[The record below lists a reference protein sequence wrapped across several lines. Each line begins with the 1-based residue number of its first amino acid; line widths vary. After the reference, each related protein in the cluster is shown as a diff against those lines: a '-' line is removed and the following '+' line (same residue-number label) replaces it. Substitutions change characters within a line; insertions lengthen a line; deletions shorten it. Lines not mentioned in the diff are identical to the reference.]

1 MKMNHILFLLTAAF
15 CFPSI
20 TVAKII
26 EAGSPDK
33 KNVITIET
41 DNQVSYSL
49 SRNGTKILDTCPLSL
64 TVGNDTWGTDKC
76 RKITRKSVSEKVE
89 FIVPRKYK
97 ETVDNYNQV
106 ELIYKDYKIEFR
118 IYNDG
123 VAYRF
128 VSTANNKQPVKKES
142 VSFRFGQDHTSYTLL
157 TDQLQNWFEQDYTV
171 KPINALPKD
180 SFSVAPV
187 MVEVDKY
194 KVLLAEANLYNYPG
208 MYLQP
213 ALESFHG
220 IFANYPDKEVPKPP
234 RERKPRP
241 ARPAR
246 EESEKRDF
254 APMVPAET
262 FAPTEPPVIHPEDT
276 PAGRA
281 QKFLMDVTDRMG
293 VKVDVYVDDSKA
305 DNLSIHMIG
314 DTLGILIGR
323 RGETLDALQYL
334 TSLQVNKGREGYIRV
349 TLDTENYRAKR
360 EDSLRRLAQRMANR
374 AVKTGRKVVLEPMN
388 PYERRVLHTALQNHP
403 AVTTHS
409 EGEEPNRRVVIM
421 LKNQPERPEKS
432 AEKPQGE
439 KPSRS
444 RRSRRRGPRKPV
456 NPAENQTA
464 NEPQE
469 TVAAPESPAAVDV
482 LGVEE

>member
-1 MKMNHILFLLTAAF
+1 MRIKEFTGKTTQEAIDNGLAELGVTIADVHVDVLQEGAKGLFGLF
-15 CFPSI
+15 
-20 TVAKII
+20 
-26 EAGSPDK
+26 GSKPAC
-33 KNVITIET
+33 V
-41 DNQVSYSL
+41 
-49 SRNGTKILDTCPLSL
+49 RL
-64 TVGNDTWGTDKC
+64 TVMEDERED
-76 RKITRKSVSEKVE
+76 
-89 FIVPRKYK
+89 
-97 ETVDNYNQV
+97 
-106 ELIYKDYKIEFR
+106 
-118 IYNDG
+118 
-123 VAYRF
+123 
-128 VSTANNKQPVKKES
+128 
-142 VSFRFGQDHTSYTLL
+142 DHGLSDLL
-157 TDQLQNWFEQDYTV
+157 G
-171 KPINALPKD
+171 
-180 SFSVAPV
+180 SFSLNEQKKKSAP
-187 MVEVDKY
+187 KPAAP
-194 KVLLAEANLYNYPG
+194 KPAAPKPEAPK
-208 MYLQP
+208 P
-213 ALESFHG
+213 EAKPE
-220 IFANYPDKEVPKPP
+220 APKPP

-432 AEKPQGE
+432 AEKPQSDR
-439 KPSRS
+439 PNNR
-444 RRSRRRGPRKPV
+444 RRSNRRRGPRKPV
-456 NPAENQTA
+456 NQAENQPV
-464 NEPQE
+464 NETQE
-469 TVAAPESPAAVDV
+469 IVAAPESPAVVDV

>member
-1 MKMNHILFLLTAAF
+1 MKIKEFTGKTTKEAIDNGLAELGVTIADVHVDVLQEGAKGLFGLFGSKPACVRLTVMDDEREDDHGLSDLL
-15 CFPSI
+15 
-20 TVAKII
+20 
-26 EAGSPDK
+26 GSF
-33 KNVITIET
+33 
-41 DNQVSYSL
+41 SL
-49 SRNGTKILDTCPLSL
+49 SDQKKKSAAKSAAPKPAPAKPAAPKAEAPKPVSQPEATK
-64 TVGNDTWGTDKC
+64 
-76 RKITRKSVSEKVE
+76 
-89 FIVPRKYK
+89 
-97 ETVDNYNQV
+97 
-106 ELIYKDYKIEFR
+106 
-118 IYNDG
+118 
-123 VAYRF
+123 
-128 VSTANNKQPVKKES
+128 TAPAKAEAKPE
-142 VSFRFGQDHTSYTLL
+142 
-157 TDQLQNWFEQDYTV
+157 V
-171 KPINALPKD
+171 KPEISQEKPK
-180 SFSVAPV
+180 
-187 MVEVDKY
+187 
-194 KVLLAEANLYNYPG
+194 AEAVPEKK
-208 MYLQP
+208 P
-213 ALESFHG
+213 EAL
-220 IFANYPDKEVPKPP
+220 KLL

-241 ARPAR
+241 PRPAS
-246 EESEKRDF
+246 EEGEKRDF

-374 AVKTGRKVVLEPMN
+374 AVKTGRRVVLEPMN

-432 AEKPQGE
+432 AEKPQSDR
-439 KPSRS
+439 PNNR
-444 RRSRRRGPRKPV
+444 RRSNRRRGPRKPV
-456 NPAENQTA
+456 NQAENQPV
-464 NEPQE
+464 NETQE
-469 TVAAPESPAAVDV
+469 IVAAPESPAVVDV

>member
-1 MKMNHILFLLTAAF
+1 MRIKEFTGKTTQEAIDNGLAELGVTIADVHVDVLQEGAKGLFGLF
-15 CFPSI
+15 
-20 TVAKII
+20 
-26 EAGSPDK
+26 GSKPAC
-33 KNVITIET
+33 V
-41 DNQVSYSL
+41 
-49 SRNGTKILDTCPLSL
+49 RL
-64 TVGNDTWGTDKC
+64 TVMEDEREDDHGLSDLLGSFSLNEQKKKSAPKPAAPKAEAPKTDMPKA
-76 RKITRKSVSEKVE
+76 E
-89 FIVPRKYK
+89 
-97 ETVDNYNQV
+97 
-106 ELIYKDYKIEFR
+106 
-118 IYNDG
+118 
-123 VAYRF
+123 
-128 VSTANNKQPVKKES
+128 
-142 VSFRFGQDHTSYTLL
+142 
-157 TDQLQNWFEQDYTV
+157 V
-171 KPINALPKD
+171 KPEMKPEKKPEVKPEKKPEVKPEKKPEVKPAAPKAD
-180 SFSVAPV
+180 AKP
-187 MVEVDKY
+187 
-194 KVLLAEANLYNYPG
+194 EAKPE
-208 MYLQP
+208 
-213 ALESFHG
+213 A
-220 IFANYPDKEVPKPP
+220 PKPP

-409 EGEEPNRRVVIM
+409 EGEEPNRRVVIV

-432 AEKPQGE
+432 ADKPQGE
-439 KPSRS
+439 KPNRS

-469 TVAAPESPAAVDV
+469 PVAAPESPAAIDV

>member
-1 MKMNHILFLLTAAF
+1 MKIKEFTGKTTKEAIDNGLAELGVTIADVHVDVLQEGAKGLFGLFGSKPACVRLTVMDDEREDDHGLSDLL
-15 CFPSI
+15 
-20 TVAKII
+20 
-26 EAGSPDK
+26 GSF
-33 KNVITIET
+33 
-41 DNQVSYSL
+41 SL
-49 SRNGTKILDTCPLSL
+49 SDQKKKSAAKPAAPKPAPAKPADSKAEAPKPVSQPEAPKTAPAKAETKP
-64 TVGNDTWGTDKC
+64 
-76 RKITRKSVSEKVE
+76 E
-89 FIVPRKYK
+89 
-97 ETVDNYNQV
+97 
-106 ELIYKDYKIEFR
+106 
-118 IYNDG
+118 
-123 VAYRF
+123 
-128 VSTANNKQPVKKES
+128 
-142 VSFRFGQDHTSYTLL
+142 
-157 TDQLQNWFEQDYTV
+157 V
-171 KPINALPKD
+171 KPAAPK
-180 SFSVAPV
+180 
-187 MVEVDKY
+187 
-194 KVLLAEANLYNYPG
+194 AEAKPEIS
-208 MYLQP
+208 QEKP
-213 ALESFHG
+213 KAEAVPEKKPEAL
-220 IFANYPDKEVPKPP
+220 KPL

-241 ARPAR
+241 PRPAR
-246 EESEKRDF
+246 EEGEERDF

-262 FAPTEPPVIHPEDT
+262 FAPAEPPVIHPEDT

-293 VKVDVYVDDSKA
+293 VKVDVYVDESKA

-374 AVKTGRKVVLEPMN
+374 AVKTGRRVVLEPMN

-439 KPSRS
+439 KPSGEKQPAERADGNPDAPK
-444 RRSRRRGPRKPV
+444 RPRRRRYRGNGNKNG
-456 NPAENQTA
+456 NPQPPKQGE
-464 NEPQE
+464 
-469 TVAAPESPAAVDV
+469 
-482 LGVEE
+482 

>member
-1 MKMNHILFLLTAAF
+1 MKIKEFTGKTTQEAIDNGLVELGVTIADVHVDVIQEGAKGLFGLF
-15 CFPSI
+15 
-20 TVAKII
+20 
-26 EAGSPDK
+26 GSKPAC
-33 KNVITIET
+33 V
-41 DNQVSYSL
+41 
-49 SRNGTKILDTCPLSL
+49 RL
-64 TVGNDTWGTDKC
+64 TVMEDEREDDHGLSDLLGSFSLNDQK
-76 RKITRKSVSEKVE
+76 KKPAAK
-89 FIVPRKYK
+89 PAAPKPAPAK
-97 ETVDNYNQV
+97 PAAPKAET
-106 ELIYKDYKIEFR
+106 
-118 IYNDG
+118 
-123 VAYRF
+123 
-128 VSTANNKQPVKKES
+128 PVKPE
-142 VSFRFGQDHTSYTLL
+142 
-157 TDQLQNWFEQDYTV
+157 
-171 KPINALPKD
+171 APKA
-180 SFSVAPV
+180 APV
-187 MVEVDKY
+187 KTEPKPEVK
-194 KVLLAEANLYNYPG
+194 AEAPKTE
-208 MYLQP
+208 P
-213 ALESFHG
+213 KPEIKAEAKPE
-220 IFANYPDKEVPKPP
+220 IKAETKPEKKPEAPKPP

-241 ARPAR
+241 PRPAR
-246 EESEKRDF
+246 EEGEKRDF

-421 LKNQPERPEKS
+421 LKNQPERAEKS
-432 AEKPQGE
+432 AEKPQGDR
-439 KPSRS
+439 PNNRRRS
-444 RRSRRRGPRKPV
+444 SRRRGPRKPM
-456 NPAENQTA
+456 NENQPV
-464 NEPQE
+464 NETQE
-469 TVAAPESPAAVDV
+469 TAAAPESPAAVDV

>member
-1 MKMNHILFLLTAAF
+1 MKIKEFTGKTTKEAIDNGLAELGVTIADVHVDVLQEGAKGLFGLFGSKPACVRLTVMDDEREDDHGLSDLL
-15 CFPSI
+15 
-20 TVAKII
+20 
-26 EAGSPDK
+26 GSF
-33 KNVITIET
+33 
-41 DNQVSYSL
+41 SL
-49 SRNGTKILDTCPLSL
+49 SDQK
-64 TVGNDTWGTDKC
+64 K
-76 RKITRKSVSEKVE
+76 KSAAKPAAPKPAPAKPAAPKAEAPKPVSQPEAPK
-89 FIVPRKYK
+89 
-97 ETVDNYNQV
+97 
-106 ELIYKDYKIEFR
+106 
-118 IYNDG
+118 
-123 VAYRF
+123 
-128 VSTANNKQPVKKES
+128 TAPAKAE
-142 VSFRFGQDHTSYTLL
+142 
-157 TDQLQNWFEQDYTV
+157 V
-171 KPINALPKD
+171 KPEVKPAAPK
-180 SFSVAPV
+180 
-187 MVEVDKY
+187 
-194 KVLLAEANLYNYPG
+194 AEAKPEIS
-208 MYLQP
+208 QEKP
-213 ALESFHG
+213 KAEAVPEKKPEAL
-220 IFANYPDKEVPKPP
+220 KPL

-241 ARPAR
+241 PRPAR
-246 EESEKRDF
+246 EEGEKRDF
-254 APMVPAET
+254 EPMGPAET

-293 VKVDVYVDDSKA
+293 VKVDVYVDESKA

-374 AVKTGRKVVLEPMN
+374 AVKTGRRVVLEPMN

-432 AEKPQGE
+432 AEKPQSDR
-439 KPSRS
+439 PNNR
-444 RRSRRRGPRKPV
+444 RRSNRRRGPRKPV
-456 NPAENQTA
+456 NQAENQPV
-464 NEPQE
+464 NETQE
-469 TVAAPESPAAVDV
+469 IVAAPESPAVVDV

>member
-1 MKMNHILFLLTAAF
+1 MRIKEFTGKTTQEAIDNGLAELGVTIADVHVDVLQEGAKGLFGLF
-15 CFPSI
+15 
-20 TVAKII
+20 
-26 EAGSPDK
+26 GSKPAC
-33 KNVITIET
+33 V
-41 DNQVSYSL
+41 
-49 SRNGTKILDTCPLSL
+49 RL
-64 TVGNDTWGTDKC
+64 TVMEDERED
-76 RKITRKSVSEKVE
+76 
-89 FIVPRKYK
+89 
-97 ETVDNYNQV
+97 
-106 ELIYKDYKIEFR
+106 
-118 IYNDG
+118 
-123 VAYRF
+123 
-128 VSTANNKQPVKKES
+128 
-142 VSFRFGQDHTSYTLL
+142 DHGLSDLL
-157 TDQLQNWFEQDYTV
+157 G
-171 KPINALPKD
+171 
-180 SFSVAPV
+180 SFSLNEQKKKSAP
-187 MVEVDKY
+187 KPAAP
-194 KVLLAEANLYNYPG
+194 KAEAPKPEAKPDMPKAEAKPEKKPEKKPEIKLEKKPEMKPEKKPEG
-208 MYLQP
+208 QP
-213 ALESFHG
+213 AAPKADAKPE
-220 IFANYPDKEVPKPP
+220 APKAEAKPEKKPEAPKPP

-254 APMVPAET
+254 APMIPAET

-281 QKFLMDVTDRMG
+281 QKFLMDVTGRMG

-432 AEKPQGE
+432 ANKPQGE

>member
-1 MKMNHILFLLTAAF
+1 MKIKEFTGKTTQEAIDNGLVELGVTIADVHVDVIQEGAKGLFGLF
-15 CFPSI
+15 
-20 TVAKII
+20 
-26 EAGSPDK
+26 GSKPAC
-33 KNVITIET
+33 V
-41 DNQVSYSL
+41 
-49 SRNGTKILDTCPLSL
+49 RL
-64 TVGNDTWGTDKC
+64 TVMEDEREDDHGLSDLLGSFSLNDQK
-76 RKITRKSVSEKVE
+76 KKPAAKPAAPKPAPAKPAAPKAE
-89 FIVPRKYK
+89 
-97 ETVDNYNQV
+97 
-106 ELIYKDYKIEFR
+106 
-118 IYNDG
+118 
-123 VAYRF
+123 A
-128 VSTANNKQPVKKES
+128 PVKPE
-142 VSFRFGQDHTSYTLL
+142 
-157 TDQLQNWFEQDYTV
+157 
-171 KPINALPKD
+171 APKA
-180 SFSVAPV
+180 APV
-187 MVEVDKY
+187 KTEPKPEVK
-194 KVLLAEANLYNYPG
+194 AEAPKTE
-208 MYLQP
+208 P
-213 ALESFHG
+213 KPEIKAEAKPE
-220 IFANYPDKEVPKPP
+220 IKAETKPEKKPEAPKPP

-241 ARPAR
+241 PRPAR
-246 EESEKRDF
+246 EEGEKRDF

-262 FAPTEPPVIHPEDT
+262 FAPTEPPVIYPEDT

-432 AEKPQGE
+432 ADKPQGE

>member
-1 MKMNHILFLLTAAF
+1 MKIKEFTGKTTQEAIDNGLAELGVTIADVHVDVLQEGAKGLFGLF
-15 CFPSI
+15 
-20 TVAKII
+20 
-26 EAGSPDK
+26 GSKPAC
-33 KNVITIET
+33 V
-41 DNQVSYSL
+41 
-49 SRNGTKILDTCPLSL
+49 RL
-64 TVGNDTWGTDKC
+64 TVMEDEREDDHGLSDLLGSFSLNDQK
-76 RKITRKSVSEKVE
+76 KKPAPKPAAAPKAEAPKPEKKPEAKPAAPKS
-89 FIVPRKYK
+89 
-97 ETVDNYNQV
+97 D
-106 ELIYKDYKIEFR
+106 
-118 IYNDG
+118 
-123 VAYRF
+123 
-128 VSTANNKQPVKKES
+128 VKAEAPKAAAKPEAPKA
-142 VSFRFGQDHTSYTLL
+142 
-157 TDQLQNWFEQDYTV
+157 EAPKAEAKPEV
-171 KPINALPKD
+171 KPEAPK
-180 SFSVAPV
+180 
-187 MVEVDKY
+187 
-194 KVLLAEANLYNYPG
+194 AEAKPEKK
-208 MYLQP
+208 P
-213 ALESFHG
+213 EKKPEA
-220 IFANYPDKEVPKPP
+220 PKPP

-241 ARPAR
+241 PRPAR
-246 EESEKRDF
+246 EEGEKRDF

-374 AVKTGRKVVLEPMN
+374 AVKTGRRVVLEPMN

-432 AEKPQGE
+432 AEKPQSDR
-439 KPSRS
+439 PNNR
-444 RRSRRRGPRKPV
+444 RRSNRRRGPRKPV
-456 NPAENQTA
+456 NQAENQPV
-464 NEPQE
+464 NETQE
-469 TVAAPESPAAVDV
+469 IVAAPESPAAVDV